1 MAEQIL
7 IVEDDL
13 AMSSG
18 IRDVLEMNGYRVQL
32 AENGAE
38 GLKALDAFRPDLII
52 SDIMMPE
59 MDGFEFLEE
68 VRRHPHWAA
77 VPFIFLTAKGQ
88 RPDIRAGKQLGADDY
103 LVKSVDLEDL
113 LVVVRAKL
121 DRALT
126 IQQQSRR
133 EMDDLKRNLLNMLSH
148 EFRTPLTYIT
158 GYVDLMQEGD
168 WTPEDLQK
176 FLGRIKG
183 GSNRLNR
190 LVEDFLLLVRFET
203 DDARQAYLLD
213 KGPFTNWA
221 SLVARVFDR
230 LKEAAGVRQV
240 TLLREIDADLQPV
253 EVHEGYLEN
262 AVMRLVDNGIKF
274 AKHSGGHVWVKVSL
288 DGKRVRC
295 TVKDDGVGIPAIEVV
310 KMFDRF
316 HQVNRQRMEQQGAG
330 IGLAIVKG
338 IADLHQGEV
347 GCTSTEG
354 VGSEFT
360 LWLPTMS

>member
-32 AENGAE
+32 AENGVE
-38 GLKALDAFRPDLII
+38 GLKTLELFRPDLII

-59 MDGFEFLEE
+59 MDGFEFLEQ
-68 VRRHPHWAA
+68 VRRHPRWAA

-158 GYVDLMQEGD
+158 GYVDLIQEGE
-168 WTPEDLQK
+168 WSAEDLQK

-203 DDARQAYLLD
+203 DDARQAYLMD
-213 KGPFTNWA
+213 KGPSITGPAWWRACSIA
-221 SLVARVFDR
+221 SAKR
-230 LKEAAGVRQV
+230 LRAAGDIAAR
-240 TLLREIDADLQPV
+240 
-253 EVHEGYLEN
+253 
-262 AVMRLVDNGIKF
+262 
-274 AKHSGGHVWVKVSL
+274 
-288 DGKRVRC
+288 
-295 TVKDDGVGIPAIEVV
+295 
-310 KMFDRF
+310 DR
-316 HQVNRQRMEQQGAG
+316 A
-330 IGLAIVKG
+330 
-338 IADLHQGEV
+338 
-347 GCTSTEG
+347 
-354 VGSEFT
+354 
-360 LWLPTMS
+360 

>member
-1 MAEQIL
+1 MAERIL
-7 IVEDDL
+7 IVEDDV

-32 AENGAE
+32 AENGVE
-38 GLKALDAFRPDLII
+38 GLKTLELFRPDLII
-52 SDIMMPE
+52 SDVMMPE
-59 MDGFEFLEE
+59 MDGFEFLEQ
-68 VRRHPHWAA
+68 VRRHPRWAA
-77 VPFIFLTAKGQ
+77 MPFIFLTAKGQ
-88 RPDIRAGKQLGADDY
+88 RPDIRTGKQLGADDY

-133 EMDDLKRNLLNMLSH
+133 EMDDLKRNLLSMLSH

-158 GYVDLMQEGD
+158 GYVDLIQEGE
-168 WTPEDLQK
+168 WSAEDLQK
-176 FLGRIKG
+176 FLARIKG

-203 DDARQAYLLD
+203 NDARQAYLMD
-213 KGPFTNWA
+213 KGSFNNWA
-221 SLVARVFDR
+221 SLTARVFD
-230 LKEAAGVRQV
+230 LLHEAAAARQV
-240 TLLREIDADLQPV
+240 TLLREIEPDLPPV
-253 EVHEGYLEN
+253 EVHEGYLED

-274 AKHSGGHVWVKVSL
+274 SKHSGGHVWIEVAV
-288 DGKRVRC
+288 DGERVRC
-295 TVKDDGVGIPAIEVV
+295 TVKDDGVGIPADEME

-316 HQVNRQRMEQQGAG
+316 HQINRQRNEQQGAG
-330 IGLAIVKG
+330 IGLAIVKN
-338 IADLHQGEV
+338 IVDLHRGEV
-347 GCTSTEG
+347 ACTSTEG

-360 LWLPTMS
+360 FWLPLR

>member
-1 MAEQIL
+1 MTEQIL

-32 AENGAE
+32 AENGVE
-38 GLKALDAFRPDLII
+38 GLKVLALFRPDLII

-59 MDGFEFLEE
+59 MDGFEFLEQ
-68 VRRHPHWAA
+68 VRRQPRWAA

-158 GYVDLMQEGD
+158 GYVDLIQEGE
-168 WTPEDLQK
+168 WSPEDLQK

-203 DDARQAYLLD
+203 DDARQAYVMD
-213 KGPFTNWA
+213 KGPFNNWA

-230 LKEAAGVRQV
+230 LHEAAVTRQV
-240 TLLREIDADLQPV
+240 TLVSEVEPNLPTVDA
-253 EVHEGYLEN
+253 HEGYVEN

-274 AKHSGGHVWVKVSL
+274 SRPTGGHVWV
-288 DGKRVRC
+288 RVAVDSERIRC
-295 TVKDDGVGIPAIEVV
+295 AVRDDGMGIPAAEVD
-310 KMFDRF
+310 KIFDRF
-316 HQVNRQRMEQQGAG
+316 HQINRQRIEQQGAG
-330 IGLAIVKG
+330 IGLAIVKN
-338 IADLHQGEV
+338 IVDLHGGTA

-354 VGSEFT
+354 VCTEFT
-360 LWLPTMS
+360 IWLPLMS

>member
-32 AENGAE
+32 AENGVE
-38 GLKALDAFRPDLII
+38 GLKMLELFRPDLII

-59 MDGFEFLEE
+59 MDGFEFLEQ
-68 VRRHPHWAA
+68 VRRHPRWAA

-158 GYVDLMQEGD
+158 GYVDLIQEGE
-168 WTPEDLQK
+168 WSAEDLQK

-203 DDARQAYLLD
+203 DDARQAYIMD
-213 KGPFTNWA
+213 KGPFNNWTG
-221 SLVARVFDR
+221 LVTRVFDR
-230 LKEAAGVRQV
+230 QREAATTRQV
-240 TLLREIDADLQPV
+240 ALEHQIEPNLPLI
-253 EVHEGYLEN
+253 EVHEGYLES

-274 AKHSGGHVWVKVSL
+274 SKHTGGHVWVNVAA
-288 DGKRVRC
+288 DGDRVCC
-295 TVKDDGVGIPAIEVV
+295 TVKDDGMGIPADEVG
-310 KMFDRF
+310 KIFDRF
-316 HQVNRQRMEQQGAG
+316 HQINRQRIEQQGAG
-330 IGLAIVKG
+330 IGLAIVKN
-338 IADLHQGEV
+338 ITDLHQGEMT
-347 GCTSTEG
+347 CASTEG
-354 VGSEFT
+354 VGTEFT
-360 LWLPTMS
+360 IRLPLL

>member
-1 MAEQIL
+1 MTEQIL
-7 IVEDDL
+7 VVEDDL

-32 AENGAE
+32 AENGVE
-38 GLKALDAFRPDLII
+38 GMKVLETFRPDLII

-59 MDGFEFLEE
+59 MDGFEFLEQ
-68 VRRHPHWAA
+68 VRRHPVWAA

-103 LVKSVDLEDL
+103 LVKSVDLEDM

-126 IQQQSRR
+126 IQQQNRR
-133 EMDDLKRNLLNMLSH
+133 EMDDLKRNLLNTLSH

-158 GYVDLMQEGD
+158 GYVDLIQEGE
-168 WTPEDLQK
+168 WSPEDLQK

-203 DDARQAYLLD
+203 DDARQAYLMD
-213 KGPFTNWA
+213 KGPFSNWA
-221 SLVARVFDR
+221 GLVARVFDR
-230 LKEAAGVRQV
+230 QQEAAAHKLVELSSV
-240 TLLREIDADLQPV
+240 VEPDLPLV

-274 AKHSGGHVWVKVSL
+274 AKHQGGHVWVQVSV
-288 DGKRVRC
+288 DGGYVC
-295 TVKDDGVGIPAIEVV
+295 CSIKDDGVGIPAVETERV
-310 KMFDRF
+310 FDRF
-316 HQVNRQRMEQQGAG
+316 YQINRQRIEQQGAG
-330 IGLAIVKG
+330 IGLAIVKS
-338 IADLHQGEV
+338 IATLHRGEV
-347 GCTSTEG
+347 TCTSTEG
-354 VGSEFT
+354 VGSEFV
-360 LWLPTMS
+360 LRLRMML

>member
-1 MAEQIL
+1 MTEQIL
-7 IVEDDL
+7 VVEDDL

-32 AENGAE
+32 AENGVE
-38 GLKALDAFRPDLII
+38 GLKVLEAFRPDLII

-59 MDGFEFLEE
+59 MDGFEFLEQ
-68 VRRHPHWAA
+68 VRRYPAWAA
-77 VPFIFLTAKGQ
+77 VPFIFLTAKGT
-88 RPDIRAGKQLGADDY
+88 RPDIRWGKQLGADDY

-113 LVVVRAKL
+113 LIVVRNKL

-158 GYVDLMQEGD
+158 GYVDLIQEGD
-168 WTPEDLQK
+168 WSAEDLQK

-203 DDARQAYLLD
+203 DDAKQAYLMD
-213 KGPFTNWA
+213 KGPFNNWA
-221 SLVARVFDR
+221 GLIGRVFDR
-230 LKEAAGVRQV
+230 QRDAAAHKQVELCSSVESDIPLVEA
-240 TLLREIDADLQPV
+240 
-253 EVHEGYLEN
+253 HESYLEN
-262 AVMRLVDNGIKF
+262 ALMRLVDNGIKF
-274 AKHSGGHVWVKVSL
+274 AKHTGGHVWVKVYTNEEQVCCSI
-288 DGKRVRC
+288 
-295 TVKDDGVGIPAIEVV
+295 KDDGAGIPALEAARV
-310 KMFDRF
+310 FDRF
-316 HQVNRQRMEQQGAG
+316 YQINRQRIEQQGAG
-330 IGLAIVKG
+330 IGLAIVKS
-338 IADLHQGEV
+338 IVELHRGEV
-347 GCTSTEG
+347 ACTSAEG

-360 LWLPTMS
+360 LRLQMM

>member
-32 AENGAE
+32 AENGVE
-38 GLKALDAFRPDLII
+38 GLKMLELCRPDLII

-59 MDGFEFLEE
+59 MDGFEFLEQ
-68 VRRHPHWAA
+68 VRRQARWAA

-158 GYVDLMQEGD
+158 GYVDLIQEGE
-168 WTPEDLQK
+168 WSAEDLQK

-203 DDARQAYLLD
+203 DDARQAYLMD
-213 KGPFTNWA
+213 KGPFSNWA
-221 SLVARVFDR
+221 SLVARVLDR
-230 LKEAAGVRQV
+230 LHETAAARQV
-240 TLLREIDADLQPV
+240 ALLQEIEPNLPPV
-253 EVHEGYLEN
+253 EVHESYLEN

-274 AKHSGGHVWVKVSL
+274 SKHTGGHVWVKVAV
-288 DGKRVRC
+288 DGERIRC
-295 TVKDDGVGIPAIEVV
+295 AVKDDGIGISADEVD

-316 HQVNRQRMEQQGAG
+316 HQINRQRIEQQGAG
-330 IGLAIVKG
+330 IGLAIVKS
-338 IADLHQGEV
+338 IVDLHQGEV
-347 GCTSTEG
+347 ACTSTEG
-354 VGSEFT
+354 VGSEFSF
-360 LWLPTMS
+360 WLPRM